1 MKLLSNKIL
10 LLLLVIASFYGYVA
24 SCTHKEEVLP
34 AQSTGTVT
42 ITRGT
47 DILLPGTETAGDTTQ
62 WKLDQVHSNVLWSS
76 NYLGA
81 AGLLTGRFNMFGI
94 NDVFGTNGQGLYV
107 TTGQPVKDTS
117 WAFYENSPAQT
128 YFAGYVQMNTS
139 NTGESGRD
147 GGCYLSYVGAP
158 KLVSQTADL
167 ISGTQNLTDSNLAEI
182 KTTSVAFDPASSGYL
197 VTMVMTWQGNLSAPH
212 DTTINGTL
220 TYSPKTVVG
229 AGTASSYEVFGLQ
242 LNFQFDC
249 RSFGVSTTEV
259 GSIIQVQCNMNFNN
273 K

>member
-10 LLLLVIASFYGYVA
+10 LILLVIASFYGYVA

-34 AQSTGTVT
+34 SQSTGTVT

-62 WKLDQVHSNVLWSS
+62 WKLDQVHSSVLWSS

-94 NDVFGTNGQGLYV
+94 NDVFGNNATGDYV
-107 TTGQPVKDTS
+107 TSGQPVKDTS
-117 WAFYENSPAQT
+117 WAFYENDPTKT
-128 YFAGYVQMNTS
+128 YFSGYVQMNTS
-139 NTGESGRD
+139 NTGEPGRD
-147 GGCYLSYVGAP
+147 GGCYLSYASAP
-158 KLVSQTADL
+158 KLIT
-167 ISGTQNLTDSNLAEI
+167 GTQNLTDSNLAEI
-182 KTTSVAFDPASSGYL
+182 KTTSVAFDPASSGYI
-197 VTMVMTWQGNLSAPH
+197 VTAVLTWQGGLSAPH

-220 TYSPKTVVG
+220 SYIPKAVVG